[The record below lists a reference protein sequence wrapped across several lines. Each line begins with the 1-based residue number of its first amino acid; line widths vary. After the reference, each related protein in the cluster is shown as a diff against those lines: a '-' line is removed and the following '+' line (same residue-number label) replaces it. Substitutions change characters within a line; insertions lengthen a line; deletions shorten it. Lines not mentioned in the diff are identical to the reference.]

1 MLPKINNSDLY
12 KKYKQFLDIRVIGL
26 IAFGVVVILVA
37 WSSLRVLQMNYEL
50 QKQETSLRQRN
61 QLQKLEN
68 ENLRLKNVYFESD
81 EYLELSARRQFNK
94 AAPGE
99 KLYIIPE
106 SVAMSKTVELPKTER
121 AIQTEAAMDK
131 PKYQQNLE
139 AWRDFFFHL
148 NKE

>member
-12 KKYKQFLDIRVIGL
+12 KKLEKFSDVRLIGL
-26 IAFGVVVILVA
+26 IAFTVVVLLVA
-37 WSSLRVLQMNYEL
+37 WSSLRVLQVNYEL
-50 QKQETSLRQRN
+50 QKQETGLRQQN

-68 ENLRLKNVYFESD
+68 ENLKLKNVYYESD

-99 KLYIIPE
+99 KLYLIPS
-106 SVAMSKTVELPKTER
+106 SVAMAHTVELPKTEQQIKEEK
-121 AIQTEAAMDK
+121 AKSK
-131 PKYQQNLE
+131 PKYKQNLE
-139 AWRDFFFHL
+139 DWKAFFIHQ